1 MSMNFQ
7 GPAKFWLNKVAPA
20 AATTA
25 AVSSSPSARSEVAHQ
40 VIRRVTA
47 PTTATASDH
56 REAHWIRTETLIF
69 PRIGFFPFLWC
80 EFIQPYIRLK

>member
-7 GPAKFWLNKVAPA
+7 GPAKFWLNKVATA
-20 AATTA
+20 AATT
-25 AVSSSPSARSEVAHQ
+25 SSPSARPEVAHQ

-56 REAHWIRTETLIF
+56 REAHWISDINFCSIYDLDFTRKSTLF
-69 PRIGFFPFLWC
+69 SKR
-80 EFIQPYIRLK
+80 